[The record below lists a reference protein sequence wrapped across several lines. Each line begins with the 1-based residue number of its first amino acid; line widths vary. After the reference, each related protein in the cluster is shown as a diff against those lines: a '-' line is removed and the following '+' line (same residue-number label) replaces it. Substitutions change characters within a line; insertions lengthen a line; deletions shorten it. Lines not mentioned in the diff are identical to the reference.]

1 MANWQVVGTG
11 STGEKVRTAQYL
23 LNQHGA
29 NVPVDGDFDAT
40 TKAAVE
46 AFQAEHGLT
55 ADGVVGDET
64 WPALIVTVRPG
75 ATGDAVKAAQSQI
88 VERVPG
94 LLAVDGVYGTATETA
109 VNAFKTAIGLPPNGA
124 VGPNP
129 WKAFVDGFL
138 TAASAADANEAV
150 FAAWTHADP
159 DAAKRNATP
168 AAVEELFAQT
178 WHPDVW
184 TFAGSA
190 EADGSVHSTWKSPDA
205 ELVLRANDGTGPP
218 FNYTTTA
225 TF

>member
-1 MANWQVVGTG
+1 MANWQVVESG
-11 STGEKVRTAQYL
+11 STGENVRTAQYL
-23 LNQHGA
+23 LNENGA
-29 NVPVDGDFDAT
+29 SVAVDGDFGVA

-46 AFQAEHGLT
+46 AFQAAHGLT

-88 VERVPG
+88 VARAPG
-94 LLAVDGVYGTATETA
+94 LLAVDGVYGTATEAA
-109 VNAFKTAIGLPPNGA
+109 VNAFKAAVGLPPNGA

-129 WKAFVDGFL
+129 WNAFVEGFL
-138 TAASAADANEAV
+138 TAASAGEANEAV
-150 FAAWTHADP
+150 FAAWTRADP

-184 TFAGSA
+184 TFAGSGA
-190 EADGSVHSTWKSPDA
+190 AAGSVYSTWKSA
-205 ELVLRANDGTGPP
+205 GTELVLRANDGTGTP
-218 FNYTTTA
+218 FNYTTSA

>member
-1 MANWQVVGTG
+1 MANWQIVESG
-11 STGEKVRTAQYL
+11 STGENPRTAQYL

-29 NVPVDGDFDAT
+29 SLAVDGDFGPA

-46 AFQAEHGLT
+46 AFQTAHDLT
-55 ADGVVGDET
+55 ADGIVGNQT

-88 VERVPG
+88 VARAPG
-94 LLAVDGVYGTATETA
+94 LLAVDGVYGAATEAA
-109 VNAFKTAIGLPPNGA
+109 VNAFKAAVGLPPNGA

-129 WKAFVDGFL
+129 WNAFVDGL
-138 TAASAADANEAV
+138 LSAASAGEANEAV

-168 AAVEELFAQT
+168 AAVEELFAKT
-178 WHPDVW
+178 WQADVW
-184 TFAGSA
+184 TFAGSGA
-190 EADGSVHSTWKSPDA
+190 AAGSVYSTWKSA
-205 ELVLRANDGTGPP
+205 GTELVLRANDGTGTP
-218 FNYTTTA
+218 FNYTTSA

>member
-1 MANWQVVGTG
+1 MANWQIVESG
-11 STGEKVRTAQYL
+11 STGETVRTAQYL
-23 LNQHGA
+23 LNHHGA
-29 NVPVDGDFDAT
+29 SLAVDGDFGPAT
-40 TKAAVE
+40 KGAVE
-46 AFQAEHGLT
+46 AFQAAHDLT
-55 ADGVVGDET
+55 ADGVIGNET

-88 VERVPG
+88 VSRAAG
-94 LLAVDGVYGTATETA
+94 LLVIDGVYGTATEAA
-109 VNAFKTAIGLPPNGA
+109 VNAFKTAVGLPPNGA

-129 WKAFVDGFL
+129 WNAFVDGFL
-138 TAASAADANEAV
+138 AAASAAAANEAV

-168 AAVEELFAQT
+168 AAVAELFAKT

-184 TFAGSA
+184 TFAGSGA
-190 EADGSVHSTWKSPDA
+190 AAGSVFSTWKSADS
-205 ELVLRANDGTGPP
+205 ELVLRANDGTGTP